1 MNKIT
6 KNDLLKLKDSKAVP
20 ITAHSH
26 EVIVPVVFASKV
38 NKFLEKEGIKL
49 PLTHHQ
55 LSEYKKKAAKLK
67 GKYEEDIKECD
78 EGNSH
83 EKGTHNIKG
92 SRNIKVS
99 NVKGSVYINTYL
111 KKAKKGKGRGKIL
124 RKGRIV
130 TSATGL
136 IQPPETS
143 VFKNRIQPPP
153 PLAFRPSNNT
163 FAMIRPQGTTYSA
176 NTPTLQDIQKEIQ
189 TTFNKEKEAVDKQV
203 EKLETEGKERKK
215 HIDDLERAL
224 EKEQRNEARLI
235 HSDTRLNTESA
246 SASASA
252 AASSSSAGFEPIEDE
267 DDAIEIGKLRML
279 AQEFGVP
286 ITLPTQAAAKKT
298 SQQLYDELLAK
309 NPAILSTFRDAYA
322 TFSKA
327 GHKPATGTRLDKII
341 AKMKELNPA
350 LFA

>member
-55 LSEYKKKAAKLK
+55 LAEYKKKAAKIK

-83 EKGTHNIKG
+83 AKGTHNIKG

-111 KKAKKGKGRGKIL
+111 KKAQKNKGRGKIL

-143 VFKNRIQPPP
+143 VLKNRIQPPP

-163 FAMIRPQGTTYSA
+163 FAMIRPQGTSYSA
-176 NTPTLQDIQKEIQ
+176 NTPTLQDIQKEMQ
-189 TTFNKEKEAVDKQV
+189 VEHKKEKDAIIKQV
-203 EKLETEGKERKK
+203 EKLETEGKENKK
-215 HIDDLERAL
+215 HKEDLDRAL
-224 EKEQRNEARLI
+224 EREAANEDRLI
-235 HSDTRLNTESA
+235 HSDTRLSTETA
-246 SASASA
+246 AA
-252 AASSSSAGFEPIEDE
+252 AASSSSSSSSSGLEP
-267 DDAIEIGKLRML
+267 DDDSIDIGKLRML
-279 AQEFGVP
+279 AQEFGVS

-309 NPAILSTFRDAYA
+309 NPYILSTFRDAFA
-322 TFSKA
+322 TFAKA
-327 GHKPATGTRLDKII
+327 GQKPPTGTRLDKII